1 MFKHPDYR
9 SPRSKCRQIV
19 VICGAGMSMRD
30 KVEELRRRRAEAL
43 RMGGEERLRRQRERG
58 KLDARARLELLLD
71 PGSFVEIGLLATH
84 LGQLPEEAQRPSPA
98 DGVVCGTGLIDG
110 RPCCVAS
117 YDFTVLGG
125 SIGPVGERKVAR
137 LRELALRER
146 IPMVWLVDSA
156 GARLSADADEAAIVS
171 SFADTGYLFREQ
183 VVLSGVVPQVAAM
196 VGPGAAGTAYIPGLA
211 DFVPMVKGTSS
222 MAIGGPY
229 LVKSVVGED
238 VTEEALGG
246 SKVHTEISG
255 VADLEVP
262 DDAACL
268 AAVHEYLG
276 YFPLR
281 AGEKP
286 PRRANADPPDR
297 REESLLDIVP
307 DSGRQA
313 YDVKK
318 IISRIVDESRYLEIK
333 PRWAR
338 SIVTVLA
345 RIDGRPVGIVAN
357 NPMQSGGV
365 LDVNAADKAARFVNL
380 CDAFEIP
387 PVFLQDVPGFM
398 VGSKVEQQGIIRHGA
413 KMLYAVASAT
423 VPKLTVVLRKGYGA
437 GYYVMNGRAYEPDAL
452 LAWPSAEISVMG
464 AEGMVAIAA
473 HKLLRESEDPAA
485 EKQRL
490 AAALR
495 PYIDIYRVAALAHVD
510 DVIDPRDTRPLLAHY
525 LTITENK
532 KVERP
537 WRKREISPV

>member
-1 MFKHPDYR
+1 MLIH
-9 SPRSKCRQIV
+9 
-19 VICGAGMSMRD
+19 GAMSMRD
-30 KVEELRRRRAEAL
+30 KLEELQRRRAEAL
-43 RMGGEERLRRQRERG
+43 RMGGEERLRKQRERG
-58 KLDARARLELLLD
+58 KLDARARLDLLLD
-71 PGSFVEIGLLATH
+71 PGTFVEIGLLATH
-84 LGQLPEEAQRPSPA
+84 LGRLPEESPQPSPA
-98 DGVVCGTGLIDG
+98 DGVVCGTGLVDG

-117 YDFTVLGG
+117 YDFTVHGG

-146 IPMVWLVDSA
+146 VPMIWLVDSA
-156 GARLSADADEAAIVS
+156 GARLSTDAEEAAIVS

-196 VGPGAAGTAYIPGLA
+196 LGPGAAGTAYIPGLA

-238 VTEEALGG
+238 VTEEQLGG

-255 VADLEVP
+255 CADLETA

-268 AAVHEYLG
+268 AAVREYLS
-276 YFPLR
+276 YFPQR
-281 AGEKP
+281 CGEKP
-286 PRRANADPPDR
+286 PRKSTTDPASR
-297 REESLLDIVP
+297 RDDALLDVIP
-307 DSGRQA
+307 DNPRQA
-313 YDVKK
+313 YDIHKV
-318 IISRIVDESRYLEIK
+318 IAAIVDEGRSLELK

-338 SIVTVLA
+338 NIVTALA
-345 RIDGRPVGIVAN
+345 RIDGWSVGVVAN

-387 PVFLQDVPGFM
+387 LVFLQDVPGFM
-398 VGSKVEQQGIIRHGA
+398 VGTKVEKEGIIRHGA

-452 LAWPSAEISVMG
+452 LAWPGAEISVMG

-473 HKLLRESEDPAA
+473 NKLLAQAEDPQALK
-485 EKQRL
+485 EEL
-490 AAALR
+490 AAKIR
-495 PYIDIYRVAALAHVD
+495 PHIDVYRVAAQAYVD
-510 DVIDPRDTRPLLAHY
+510 DVIDPRDTRPLIAHY
-525 LTITENK
+525 LRLTEGK
-532 KVERP
+532 RVERP
-537 WRKREISPV
+537 FRKREIQPV